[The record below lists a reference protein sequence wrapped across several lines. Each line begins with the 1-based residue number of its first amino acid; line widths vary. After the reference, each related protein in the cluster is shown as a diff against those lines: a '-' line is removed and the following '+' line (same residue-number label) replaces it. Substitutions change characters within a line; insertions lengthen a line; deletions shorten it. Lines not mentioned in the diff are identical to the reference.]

1 MFFLKS
7 FKKLIKKDS
16 NFHLIIIGSGEK
28 EKQIKKAVLKNN
40 LNTHTTILPPQKNI
54 FKFYS
59 AADLFVLPS
68 IFEGFPVAGVEAQAN
83 GLPSLFS
90 NKLCKDIIIRDNSK
104 LLSIKSTKL
113 WVNQILN
120 TPLIRNDNY
129 EKMKNRCFSIED
141 YVKNIEKI
149 YLSLSK

>member
-1 MFFLKS
+1 M
-7 FKKLIKKDS
+7 
-16 NFHLIIIGSGEK
+16 
-28 EKQIKKAVLKNN
+28 KNN